1 MLKNKIIFKRIRN
14 ICILVMA
21 VAILVGTYTYVRRS
35 RAENVIQIALEVSD
49 KSEALEMQT
58 IMVDATE
65 TQDGNYLLDLPTSV
79 NGNIVTKYYTAD
91 GTEVL
96 MNDENA
102 DKTLTLTEAE
112 VSEPK
117 IQLQTVYS
125 FFS

>member
-1 MLKNKIIFKRIRN
+1 MIGVYTN
-14 ICILVMA
+14 I
-21 VAILVGTYTYVRRS
+21 RRS
-35 RAENVIQIALEVSD
+35 RAENVIPIALEVSD
-49 KSEALEMQT
+49 KSETLEMQT

-79 NGNIVTKYYTAD
+79 NGNIVTKYYKSD

-112 VSEPK
+112 VSEQK